1 MLEKTC
7 CALAWAAKR
16 LRHYLMNHTT
26 WLISRMDPIK
36 YIFEKPAV
44 TGKIARWQMLLSEYD
59 IVFKAQKVLRGSAIA
74 DHLAYQPLNDHQPI
88 KFDFP
93 DEEVMYLKSRDCEEP
108 LIGEGPDPN
117 SKWGLVFD
125 SAVNAYGKG
134 IGAVIFLSPPG
145 LYLNAQTTWPNMKH
159 AS

>member
-36 YIFEKPAV
+36 YIFEKPTV

-59 IVFKAQKVLRGSAIA
+59 IVFKAQKAVRGSVIA
-74 DHLAYQPLNDHQPI
+74 DHLAYQPLDEYQPI

-93 DEEVMYLKSRDCEEP
+93 DEEVVLFNKNNCTVINTDDQS
-108 LIGEGPDPN
+108 
-117 SKWGLVFD
+117 
-125 SAVNAYGKG
+125 
-134 IGAVIFLSPPG
+134 VIFKGKIKNNVYKINFSEL
-145 LYLNAQTTWPNMKH
+145 TD
-159 AS
+159 

>member
-1 MLEKTC
+1 MCSSDLLEKTC

-59 IVFKAQKVLRGSAIA
+59 IVFKAQKAIRGSILA
-74 DHLAYQPLNDHQPI
+74 DHLACQPLDDYQPL

-93 DEEVMYLKSRDCEEP
+93 DEEVM
-108 LIGEGPDPN
+108 
-117 SKWGLVFD
+117 
-125 SAVNAYGKG
+125 
-134 IGAVIFLSPPG
+134 FL
-145 LYLNAQTTWPNMKH
+145 
-159 AS
+159 